1 MAKKRNK
8 LETLEQ
14 LGYKLM
20 PIDKLVKAHWN
31 YKEEEDKK
39 SEKLL
44 NNFKRN
50 GQLENIL
57 VRLLDTGYYE
67 VVNGNHRLDV
77 MNTLGYDNVVVMD
90 LGEITQQEAI
100 RKAIETNETKFVSDT
115 IKLAEL
121 LGELTEEFGQEEIV
135 NSLPYNEDELNN
147 FANMLSFDWEQFEGD
162 GSLLDK
168 GDSFDK
174 EIKLNVTEETY
185 NVWIK
190 LKEKLA
196 KLNGYDN
203 ESKVFEFAVIE
214 ALNIPDESLQ

>member
-1 MAKKRNK
+1 MEKKRNK
-8 LETLEQ
+8 LESLEE

-20 PIDKLVKAHWN
+20 PISKLVKADWN
-31 YKEEEDKK
+31 YKEEEEKQ

-77 MNTLGYDNVVVMD
+77 MNNLGYDNVVVMD

-100 RKAIETNETKFVSDT
+100 RKAIETNETKFKSDT
-115 IKLAEL
+115 LKLAEL
-121 LGELTEEFGQEEIV
+121 LGELTEEFGADEIV
-135 NSLPYNEDELNN
+135 NSLPYNEDELKN
-147 FANMLSFDWEQFEGD
+147 FANMLSFDWEQFEED
-162 GSLLDK
+162 GSAIDK
-168 GDSFDK
+168 GESFDK
-174 EIKLNVTEETY
+174 EIKLNVSEETY
-185 NVWIK
+185 NAWIK
-190 LKEKLA
+190 LNEKLA

>member
-1 MAKKRNK
+1 MAKKRNQ

-20 PIDKLVKAHWN
+20 PIKKLVKADWN
-31 YKEEEDKK
+31 YKEEEDNK
-39 SEKLL
+39 SKKLL

-147 FANMLSFDWEQFEGD
+147 FANMLNFNWEQFEED

-174 EIKLNVTEETY
+174 EIKLKVTEETY
-185 NVWIK
+185 NVWIR

-203 ESKVFEFAVIE
+203 ESKVFEFAIIE

>member
-1 MAKKRNK
+1 MEKKRNK
-8 LETLEQ
+8 LESLEE

-20 PIDKLVKAHWN
+20 PISKLVKADWN
-31 YKEEEDKK
+31 YKEEEEKQ

-77 MNTLGYDNVVVMD
+77 MNNLGYDNVVVMD

-100 RKAIETNETKFVSDT
+100 RKAIETNETKFKSDT
-115 IKLAEL
+115 LKLAEL
-121 LGELTEEFGQEEIV
+121 LGELTEEFGADEIV
-135 NSLPYNEDELNN
+135 NSLPYNEDELKN
-147 FANMLSFDWEQFEGD
+147 FAED
-162 GSLLDK
+162 GSAIDK
-168 GDSFDK
+168 GESFDK
-174 EIKLNVTEETY
+174 EIKLNVSEETY
-185 NVWIK
+185 NAWLK
-190 LKEKLA
+190 LNEKLA

>member
-1 MAKKRNK
+1 MAKKRNQ

-20 PIDKLVKAHWN
+20 PIKKLVKADWN
-31 YKEEEDKK
+31 YKEEEENK
-39 SEKLL
+39 SKKLL

-147 FANMLSFDWEQFEGD
+147 FANMLSFNWEQFEED
-162 GSLLDK
+162 GGLLDG

-174 EIKLNVTEETY
+174 KITITVNQDILDRWNE
-185 NVWIK
+185 
-190 LKEKLA
+190 LKDRF
-196 KLNGYDN
+196 NGVIGYDN
-203 ESKVFEFAVIE
+203 ESKVFEFAIIE
-214 ALNIPDESLQ
+214 ALNIPKESIQ

>member
-1 MAKKRNK
+1 MAKKRNQ

-20 PIDKLVKAHWN
+20 PIKKLVKADWN
-31 YKEEEDKK
+31 YKEEEDNK
-39 SEKLL
+39 SKKLL

-135 NSLPYNEDELNN
+135 NSLPYNADELNN
-147 FANMLSFDWEQFEGD
+147 FANMLNFNWEQFEED

-174 EIKLNVTEETY
+174 EIKLKVTEETY
-185 NVWIK
+185 NVWIR

-203 ESKVFEFAVIE
+203 ESKVFEFAIIE